1 MEMQFFQTAWQ
12 AGMSVLYR
20 LADAIIG
27 NSDQMLVTA
36 VLVIVLTGLI
46 GGMIVRKLQQ
56 PLILGYILAGVI
68 VGIFFKAG
76 LGAAA
81 NAALESLANIGVA
94 LLLFAMGLEFSRKD
108 LKPIQGIAVWGT
120 LAQDR
125 MAGGSFYGL
134 VPRLECPAAFRFRLC
149 FHQYGGDFENAGRQR
164 DGIHIICPGHDR
176 HVHRAG
182 SDSGPADASGDPP
195 RESF

>member
-1 MEMQFFQTAWQ
+1 MQFLQSLWLECSGILHRVAQ
-12 AGMSVLYR
+12 V
-20 LADAIIG
+20 IIS

-56 PLILGYILAGVI
+56 PLILGYILAGVV

-76 LGAAA
+76 FGAAA
-81 NAALESLANIGVA
+81 NNALESLANIGVA

-120 LAQDR
+120 LAQVAFTLITATLIAWQVDR
-125 MAGGSFYGL
+125 VTGWFPSWAARILFGSAFVSTSTAVVLKTLGG
-134 VPRLECPAAFRFRLC
+134 
-149 FHQYGGDFENAGRQR
+149 
-164 DGIHIICPGHDR
+164 
-176 HVHRAG
+176 RAWVIPFLRG
-182 SDSGPADASGDPP
+182 
-195 RESF
+195 